1 MPKTKTVADLFVG
14 LATRSLPTNWD
25 QLSQMTVKSIQHDSR
40 RIEAGDIFVAVAGFE
55 ADGHH
60 YLPQAQERG
69 ALLAVV
75 EEPRPDLDLPQV
87 LVANSRLAQ
96 AELGASFYDH
106 PSQELSVCGIT
117 GSNGKTSTSLM
128 YRQII
133 EQAKGPCGLIGTV
146 AYESGTSTVASN
158 LTTPDS
164 LDLQRYLRE
173 MSDNGYRY
181 VVMEVSS
188 IGLDQDRPHGTAYDV
203 AAFINI
209 GREHL
214 DYHGDL
220 EHYLAAKKK
229 LLKLLKPE
237 AVVVLNLDDK
247 LLAPMAEELKHPV
260 LTFGTNSNATLRA
273 ENVDLSTGFAR
284 FDLVFDPQQL
294 SAEGRI
300 KLAVKTS
307 KSWQVQLKVPGF
319 HSVYNALAAAAC
331 ALVTG
336 ANLEECVLG
345 LEAYGG
351 VERRFQLVYDGDF
364 RIFDDHFAN
373 SKNIAMTLTTLSK
386 MDYRQ
391 LVICYAVRGKRGVT
405 VNRENIE
412 ALNNFIPQL
421 KIKEFIATSSQDVV
435 GHYDEVQPE
444 ELLVYREEMA
454 QNTLEDRFTDTL
466 DEAMELSL
474 EAMEP
479 GDVLL
484 LAGCQG
490 MDAGARIALNKLADR
505 YPQEREKILLPL
517 KDRVCGW

>member
-1 MPKTKTVADLFVG
+1 MLKSRTVADLFAAVE
-14 LATRSLPTNWD
+14 TKSLPANWD
-25 QLSQMTVKSIQHDSR
+25 QLSKMTVKSIQHDSR
-40 RIEAGDIFVAVAGFE
+40 RIDAGDVFVAVAGFE
-55 ADGHH
+55 ADGHL
-60 YLPQAQERG
+60 YLQQAQDRG

-75 EEPRPDLDLPQV
+75 EKLRPDLELAQV

-96 AELGASFYDH
+96 AQLAANYYHNPSRELN
-106 PSQELSVCGIT
+106 VCGIT

-128 YRQII
+128 YREII
-133 EQAKGPCGLIGTV
+133 EQAKGACGLIGTV
-146 AYESGTSTVASN
+146 AYESGSSTVASN

-173 MSDNGYRY
+173 MRDNGYRY

-188 IGLDQDRPHGTAYDV
+188 IGLDQDRPHGAAYDV

-229 LLKLLKPE
+229 LLELLKPE
-237 AVVVLNLDDK
+237 AMVVLNMDDA
-247 LLAPMAEELKHPV
+247 LLAPMQEELKYPV
-260 LTFGTNSNATLRA
+260 LTFASKSKAALRA
-273 ENVDLSTGFAR
+273 ENIDLSSGFAR
-284 FDLVFDPQQL
+284 FDLVFDPEAL
-294 SAEGRI
+294 SLEAKN
-300 KLAVKTS
+300 KLS
-307 KSWQVQLKVPGF
+307 MKSGQSLRLQLKVPGL

-331 ALVTG
+331 ALATG
-336 ANLEECVLG
+336 ASLEECAQG
-345 LEAYGG
+345 LEAYSG

-373 SKNIAMTLTTLSK
+373 SKNIAMTLSTLSK

-412 ALNNFIPQL
+412 ALNRFIHQL
-421 KIKEFIATSSQDVV
+421 KIKEFIATSSQDEV
-435 GHYDEVQPE
+435 GHYDEVQQD

-454 QNTLEDRFTDTL
+454 KNELADRFTDTL
-466 DEAMELSL
+466 EEAIDLSL
-474 EAMEP
+474 AALEP

-505 YPQEREKILLPL
+505 YPGEREKILLPL